1 MNIQLTDNAIKKI
14 NELANEEEE
23 TVYLRVFIEGGGC
36 SGMQYGFTFDTEI
49 GSSDWSIEAGDTQLL
64 IDATS
69 GQYLDGAEIDYVEEL
84 RGAQFVIKNPNAQ
97 TSCGCGSSFAP
108 G

>member
-14 NELANEEEE
+14 NELADEEEE

-36 SGMQYGFTFDTEI
+36 SGMQYGFTFDTDI
-49 GSSDWSIEAGDTQLL
+49 GSSDWTFDAGDTQLL
-64 IDATS
+64 VDVTS

-84 RGAQFVIKNPNAQ
+84 KGAQFVIKNPNAE
-97 TSCGCGSSFAP
+97 TACGCGSSFAP

>member
-1 MNIQLTDNAIKKI
+1 MNIELTDSAITKI
-14 NELANEEEE
+14 NELADEEEE

-49 GSSDWSIEAGDTQLL
+49 GSGDWTIEAGATKLL
-64 IDATS
+64 IDVTS
-69 GQYLDGAEIDYVEEL
+69 GQYLDGAEIDYIEEL
-84 RGAQFVIKNPNAQ
+84 KGAQFVIKNPNAQ